1 MPQSQGYCDS
11 KGLFSARKAV
21 MQYYQQKGMRKVDI
35 DDIYIGNGASE
46 LIVMA
51 MQALLN
57 NGDEMLVP
65 SPTTRSGP
73 QQ

>member
-1 MPQSQGYCDS
+1 
-11 KGLFSARKAV
+11 
-21 MQYYQQKGMRKVDI
+21 MRKVDI

-73 QQ
+73 PPSPSPVAMRYTIAATKG